1 MPLRTIRLVV
11 KDPALTSQS
20 AAWDTSQQTKQP
32 EEELGANDDERSD
45 DGNYWGDKVQRQ
57 QMQENGLMGDEDR
70 DEEEAQN
77 REDAEDE
84 EVELTSFVAEAKAR
98 MKEVMSLAR
107 VATKEGPNDAKE
119 EWEEDSDSSES
130 EDEGSEY
137 EVSISIIIC

>member
-1 MPLRTIRLVV
+1 MPLRTIRLIV
-11 KDPALTSQS
+11 KDPALASQS
-20 AAWDTSQQTKQP
+20 AACNTSQQTKQP
-32 EEELGANDDERSD
+32 EDDERSD
-45 DGNYWGDKVQRQ
+45 DGNYWGDKVQQ
-57 QMQENGLMGDEDR
+57 QKMQENGLMGDEDW
-70 DEEEAQN
+70 DEEETQN

-107 VATKEGPNDAKE
+107 VVTKEGPNDAKE